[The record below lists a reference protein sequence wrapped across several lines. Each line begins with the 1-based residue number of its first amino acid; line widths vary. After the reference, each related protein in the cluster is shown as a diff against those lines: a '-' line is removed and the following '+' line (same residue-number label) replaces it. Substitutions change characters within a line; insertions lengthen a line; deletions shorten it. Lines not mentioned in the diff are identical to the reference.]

1 MISVKPET
9 IAELEKCLA
18 MDLQGSMFE
27 TAAAT
32 VVQLIRA
39 VIADELPNIAKA
51 VLNHPLDKLGDP
63 IECDTFAEALAPQP
77 VAAGD
82 VPKLP
87 SIEDEIEKS
96 IRWLFPLASASTVAE
111 AIRYVMSHRW
121 SAKEAAEA
129 EISRRVAEAV
139 APFMQRLDDIRTKL
153 KRSGN
158 GLDEGTPEYQIGE
171 LFRKLYE
178 SAGVR
183 GGDNPIVEAVA
194 SLKQQLAAAQAEVER
209 LKGELDAG
217 TEYHARFSS
226 KVDAALG
233 SPRYSGD
240 LLSNIVTGIT
250 TLREEVSRLSRP
262 VEGVDWQREFAKYI
276 YLRSEGKMLEG
287 EKAYCAAVE
296 PLLQSERN
304 ARESAERERDELRE
318 ACNGFIAS
326 CNEHYVNDEP
336 VRKYAAITRHGRH
349 GRRTEWDYD
358 TPADA
363 VLAAYR
369 AEKGKVQA

>member
-262 VEGVDWQREFAKYI
+262 VEGVDW
-276 YLRSEGKMLEG
+276 
-287 EKAYCAAVE
+287 AALWTKVRCDHVMSGTYRALQIHVE
-296 PLLQSERN
+296 PLLKSERN
-304 ARESAERERDELRE
+304 AREAAEVERDELRE
-318 ACNGFIAS
+318 FCKTRIVPYDIAYNGFYATTRARDMDDAKL
-326 CNEHYVNDEP
+326 NEL
-336 VRKYAAITRHGRH
+336 
-349 GRRTEWDYD
+349 
-358 TPADA
+358 
-363 VLAAYR
+363 LAAFR